1 MCGCITMV
9 VVRRQGES
17 ERLQREL
24 GELRAQLTALEAAVK
39 EKPDYAMGEG
49 DPSIARWELD
59 RAMLQEL
66 KLRAQGLER
75 QLSRISDGTYGIC
88 ERCGKPIDPRRLAVL
103 PDTNICI
110 DCARGADG

>member
-1 MCGCITMV
+1 MIA
-9 VVRRQGES
+9 REPGES

-24 GELRAQLTALEAAVK
+24 GELRAQLTALEASVK
-39 EKPDYAMGEG
+39 VKPDFGLGEG

-59 RAMLQEL
+59 RAMLKEL
-66 KLRAQGLER
+66 KQRAEGLER
-75 QLSRISDGTYGIC
+75 QLSRIEDGTYGIC

-110 DCARGADG
+110 DCARSATQ